1 MKRFFI
7 AVAFALCVIVPSVA
21 YAQNQDVRTMK
32 MKSLKIQ
39 KEKLQ
44 KELEDLEKDWS
55 RPRANLTEEDLA
67 SMKTQY
73 DSLSLDLKSAI
84 LTLDIEIEELSQTG
98 NKL

>member
-1 MKRFFI
+1 MK
-7 AVAFALCVIVPSVA
+7 L
-21 YAQNQDVRTMK
+21 
-32 MKSLKIQ
+32 KSLKIK

-84 LTLDIEIEELSQTG
+84 LTLDIEIEIKDIKNEYFSLRRPVWYHKSI
-98 NKL
+98 KM

>member
-1 MKRFFI
+1 MKRFVI

-21 YAQNQDVRTMK
+21 YAQNQDVQAMK
-32 MKSLKIQ
+32 LKSLKIK

-98 NKL
+98 NK